1 MKHHI
6 LNVLKR
12 IKPCHMDFITL
23 RSLSMKYIYL
33 YTSVKYG
40 DDIKFSLPGWSIL
53 NVLWGEYVQMCLVL
67 V

>member
-1 MKHHI
+1 
-6 LNVLKR
+6 
-12 IKPCHMDFITL
+12 MDFITL

-53 NVLWGEYVQMCLVL
+53 NVLWGEYVQMCLVP